1 VVKTGKRLM
10 TVRQNYWL
18 EKVKRFFIFA
28 CFLLL
33 SVGTVAA
40 DEISVLTTIDK
51 NIGTLEDV
59 FNLTVTV
66 KGVRNSPKPTM
77 PPMPDFTLRQ
87 SGTQSSI
94 TIVNGKMTAS
104 TTHNFLLTPKKT
116 GKFTIYSPKINYDGQ
131 EYLSNIIK
139 VQVIDSPQNTASNQ
153 APIFAKTFA
162 STTTPFVNEQFTLTF
177 KLYKR
182 IETRNIQLDL
192 PFDNFRE
199 EALGK
204 PRDYNQVLNGL
215 KYHISEFT
223 TALFPTKAG
232 TIEIPGATINLDL
245 VIRDRRTQSHDSFNL
260 FFNDPFFG
268 RSGRLQHKIIRT
280 KPISIN
286 VRALPKN
293 GKPLDFSNLVG
304 KFEISATIGKLK
316 IKAGDTST
324 LTVKISGVG
333 NIQDAIFSLPD
344 ITKDFK
350 SYSDEPKLEKKA
362 RSQRLY
368 GEKTF
373 KFALVPLK
381 EGSFQIPSLA
391 LSYFDPEEERYITT
405 KTKPIFLDILPAESD
420 EKMNMVNSQ
429 SLSQGKIKVLGTDI
443 FPNHTNL
450 TDFLNQKPTVK
461 AKTIYYA
468 GGVIPIVGY
477 IIVAAFARQK
487 RKLRH
492 DSAFAR
498 NKKAYKL
505 AKIKLENL
513 SSTAHDSKIFVQEL
527 SQILRE
533 YIGDKLNLNGAAF
546 TSNEAIGKLRE
557 RKFPAEQII
566 PIQDLLEELE
576 KTQYGGPRTASNLSD
591 NLIDQSLETL
601 KKLEKL
607 P

>member
-1 VVKTGKRLM
+1 VVRIGKKLM
-10 TVRQNYWL
+10 TVRQNYCL
-18 EKVKRFFIFA
+18 EKVKRFFIFF
-28 CFLLL
+28 CFLHL

-51 NIGTLEDV
+51 NVGTLEDV
-59 FNLTVTV
+59 FNLKVTV

-77 PPMPDFTLRQ
+77 PPMPDFTLMQ

-94 TIVNGKMTAS
+94 TIVNGEMTAS
-104 TTHNFLLTPKKT
+104 TTHSFLLTPKKT
-116 GKFTIYSPKINYDGQ
+116 GNFTIYSPKLKYEGQ

-139 VQVIDSPQNTASNQ
+139 VQVIDSPQNTATNQ
-153 APIFAKTFA
+153 APIFAETFA

-182 IETRNIQLDL
+182 IETRNIQLNL
-192 PFDNFRE
+192 PFDSFRE

-215 KYHISEFT
+215 KYQTSEFS

-232 TIEIPGATINLDL
+232 AIEIPGASINLDL
-245 VIRDRRTQSHDSFNL
+245 VIRDRRTQSHDPFNL
-260 FFNDPFFG
+260 FFG

-286 VRALPKN
+286 VRALPEN

-316 IKAGDTST
+316 FKAGDTST

-344 ITKDFK
+344 MTKDFK

-362 RSQRLY
+362 RNRQLY

-381 EGSFQIPSLA
+381 EGNFQIPSLA
-391 LSYFDPEEERYITT
+391 LSYFDPEEERYITA
-405 KTKPIFLDILPAESD
+405 KTKPISLDILPAESD

-450 TDFLNQKPTVK
+450 ADFSNQKPTVE

-468 GGVIPIVGY
+468 GGFFPIVGY
-477 IIVAAFARQK
+477 IIIAAFARQK
-487 RKLRH
+487 RKLRQ
-492 DSAFAR
+492 DSGFAR

-505 AKIKLENL
+505 AKIKLDSI
-513 SSTAHDSKIFVQEL
+513 SSKAHDSKVFVQEL
-527 SQILRE
+527 SQVLRE
-533 YIGDKLNLNGAAF
+533 YIGDKLNLNGSAF
-546 TSNEAIGKLRE
+546 TSAEAIGKLKE
-557 RKFPAEQII
+557 RKFPVEQII

-576 KTQYGGPRTASNLSD
+576 KIQFGGPRTTSNLSS

-607 P
+607 S